1 MATTISS
8 LAATHSLHRRCC
20 RSSPSSP
27 STPARVSFRAA
38 PLAVGAAQARR
49 RAAVQVFASSAVL
62 EAPEELA
69 TRKLYVGNIP
79 RTVTNDELA
88 AMFAEHGTVVRAEVT
103 LQCVMPL

>member
-1 MATTISS
+1 
-8 LAATHSLHRRCC
+8 
-20 RSSPSSP
+20 
-27 STPARVSFRAA
+27 
-38 PLAVGAAQARR
+38 
-49 RAAVQVFASSAVL
+49 L

>member
-1 MATTISS
+1 
-8 LAATHSLHRRCC
+8 
-20 RSSPSSP
+20 
-27 STPARVSFRAA
+27 
-38 PLAVGAAQARR
+38 
-49 RAAVQVFASSAVL
+49 VQVLASSAVL

-103 LQCVMPL
+103 LQCVMPF